1 MTYDEIIRAVEFVRE
16 RLAQQDWAYEE
27 YPQIDRD
34 KVIRDINERMAR
46 YREMADFSENRSAG
60 AEERNEDDKI
70 NRLNQNDS
78 TDEG

>member
-1 MTYDEIIRAVEFVRE
+1 MRYDEIMRTVEFVRE
-16 RLAQQDWAYEE
+16 RLAKQDWAYEE

-60 AEERNEDDKI
+60 AEERESNDKTSKI
-70 NRLNQNDS
+70 
-78 TDEG
+78 T